1 MVRVFWTNYE
11 VTKWCTFA
19 SKLFRM
25 WCKFSG
31 AIIKRIEVKPMQPYF
46 FRLAFINYFITSICF
61 PGSRIRFVRSPRI
74 GKKWQEHR
82 CNGRKQERVRTKS
95 VPDEND
101 RSNQEPAWLLSGRF
115 LRHHSQ
121 TSDFHLRRTGTRV
134 VDLWASKHWLGW
146 LESEHWI
153 PQIHGELIT
162 GTKCQVLT
170 ILCLMSLK

>member
-1 MVRVFWTNYE
+1 MVPIFWSSHQTNR
-11 VTKWCTFA
+11 
-19 SKLFRM
+19 SKTD
-25 WCKFSG
+25 
-31 AIIKRIEVKPMQPYF
+31 ATPYF

-101 RSNQEPAWLLSGRF
+101 RSNQKPAWLLSGRF